1 MTGQVRRV
9 RAPSTAVRGWPVPCA
24 WKETAVDSSS
34 PNGSLATSSTGSPPG
49 PATASPSGPGRATVL
64 LMSVAVG
71 LCVASN
77 YYAQPLLDTIA
88 RDLRLSSAAAS
99 LVVTVAQV
107 GYAVGLVFVL
117 PLGDL
122 LERRRLICGLTLAT
136 AGSLALTAFAS
147 NTPLLLTGTALTG
160 LLSVTAQVLVPFAAD
175 LAAPE
180 RRGQI
185 VGTVMSGLVLGM
197 LLARTASGALAT
209 LGGWRT
215 VYGVAAVAMVVLTLA
230 LRRALP
236 QHRGA
241 AALRYPGLLR
251 STARLLVEEP
261 VLRARAALGLLAF
274 ACFSVLWTSLAFLL
288 SGPGYGWSEGE
299 IGLLGLAGA
308 AGAVAA
314 QAGGRLADRGR
325 TTLTTVVSAVLLLGS
340 WALLLAGAHHL
351 AALLAGIVLLDLAHQ
366 GVHISNQSL
375 IYALRPEARGRLTSA
390 YMTCYFTGGAVGS
403 ALAGAVY
410 ARAGWSG
417 VCALGAVLSVALC
430 LVWAATTP
438 GVRAWWRRRVASSEL
453 WPVAA
458 AAVTAGAVLAVIA
471 VALRVAMS

>member
-1 MTGQVRRV
+1 M
-9 RAPSTAVRGWPVPCA
+9 
-24 WKETAVDSSS
+24 
-34 PNGSLATSSTGSPPG
+34 
-49 PATASPSGPGRATVL
+49 L
-64 LMSVAVG
+64 LLSVAVG

-88 RDLRLSSAAAS
+88 RTLQLSSSSAA

-107 GYAVGLVFVL
+107 GYALGLVLVL

-122 LERRRLICGLTLAT
+122 VERRRLICALTLAT
-136 AGSLALTAFAS
+136 AASLALTALSTNAA
-147 NTPLLLTGTALTG
+147 LLLTGTALTG
-160 LLSVTAQVLVPFAAD
+160 LLSVSAQVLVPFAAD
-175 LAAPE
+175 LAAPHQ
-180 RRGQI
+180 RGRI

-197 LLARTASGALAT
+197 LLARTVSGALAT

-215 VYGVAAVAMVVLTLA
+215 VYGVAAVAMVVLTAA

-236 QHRGA
+236 RHQGSA
-241 AALRYPGLLR
+241 GLRYPDLLR
-251 STARLLVEEP
+251 STARLLADEP

-288 SGPGYGWSEGE
+288 SGPGYGWSDGE

-325 TTLTTVVSAVLLLGS
+325 TTLTTGVSALLLLVSWGALLLG
-340 WALLLAGAHHL
+340 AHSL

-390 YMTCYFTGGAVGS
+390 YMTLYFAGGAVGS
-403 ALAGAVY
+403 ALAGAAH
-410 ARAGWSG
+410 ARAGWGG
-417 VCALGAVLSVALC
+417 VCVLGAGLALALC
-430 LVWAATTP
+430 VVWAAALP
-438 GVRAWWRRRVASSEL
+438 VVRAWWERRVVASVFWSM
-453 WPVAA
+453 VC
-458 AAVTAGAVLAVIA
+458 AVVGGAVVLAA
-471 VALRVAMS
+471 VALLLRVTVL